1 MTSVPLQGSLAPQH
15 SISGVEEAE
24 GAEGSVNVDDKDVDD
39 ILTDLDEETL
49 EDDAQTTV
57 SDGGEEGSTSEVDAV
72 QDNKNTESQSA
83 PIDEP
88 GVDSKGSEKE
98 EESIVIEE
106 NGSGTVMESDKG
118 NNHTNVQAPKHG
130 EKVKAIEAIP
140 EQEIPTK
147 EGTAV
152 VEEGSTPNESVPDE
166 LESTTEGNDA
176 ETPEVDIPTKG
187 NNKEDQKPKLDNYK
201 SPQIVKIPKVE
212 EIGKRDDA
220 GEQIEDVEE
229 DIEESEE
236 TDLDKTA
243 ESEDESKG
251 FEPTVPDDN
260 KPTLEEEDHDY
271 GDMDESNFDDLF
283 SDESEGSVSEEYDHG
298 EVKEGA
304 VGEEAEEAKTEG
316 ATEGSVS
323 EEYDHGD
330 HEGEGEDAGKGEDTE
345 EEVIVEG
352 EDSEEKA
359 IEEDTEEEDIV
370 EGEDVGV
377 AEEAKTE
384 GETEGSVSEE
394 YDHGEGEDTGVGED
408 SEEKDIVE
416 GEDIEEEDIEE
427 AEDIEEGEETTIQ
440 GDTEGS
446 VSQEYDHEEH
456 EGEGEDAGEKE
467 ENEEGRDIAE
477 DTKESG
483 FDQEFCIEDG
493 KKRTEKQCNLETQKW
508 CRSFKCGNKLSTKC
522 QMKNGDNCCHRF
534 ACEEPEEPLVNIV
547 NNLEEDTN
555 KDKKVHDDI
564 TKGIKGGE
572 TVVHYFYRGDSNM
585 KEVFRTHH
593 CASAPLCMVR
603 YI

>member
-1 MTSVPLQGSLAPQH
+1 MTSVPHQGSLAPQH

-118 NNHTNVQAPKHG
+118 NNHTNVQAPKPG

-152 VEEGSTPNESVPDE
+152 GEEGSTPNESVPDE
-166 LESTTEGNDA
+166 SESTTEGNDE
-176 ETPEVDIPTKG
+176 ETPEEDIPTKG
-187 NNKEDQKPKLDNYK
+187 NNKEDQKPKIDNYK

-456 EGEGEDAGEKE
+456 EGE
-467 ENEEGRDIAE
+467 N
-477 DTKESG
+477 
-483 FDQEFCIEDG
+483 
-493 KKRTEKQCNLETQKW
+493 
-508 CRSFKCGNKLSTKC
+508 
-522 QMKNGDNCCHRF
+522 
-534 ACEEPEEPLVNIV
+534 
-547 NNLEEDTN
+547 
-555 KDKKVHDDI
+555 
-564 TKGIKGGE
+564 
-572 TVVHYFYRGDSNM
+572 
-585 KEVFRTHH
+585 
-593 CASAPLCMVR
+593 
-603 YI
+603 

>member
-1 MTSVPLQGSLAPQH
+1 MTSVPHQGSLAPQH

-152 VEEGSTPNESVPDE
+152 GEEGSTPNESVPDE
-166 LESTTEGNDA
+166 SESTTEGNDA

-323 EEYDHGD
+323 EEYDHG
-330 HEGEGEDAGKGEDTE
+330 
-345 EEVIVEG
+345 
-352 EDSEEKA
+352 
-359 IEEDTEEEDIV
+359 
-370 EGEDVGV
+370 
-377 AEEAKTE
+377 
-384 GETEGSVSEE
+384 
-394 YDHGEGEDTGVGED
+394 EGEDTGVEED

-416 GEDIEEEDIEE
+416 GEDIEEEDIDE

-456 EGEGEDAGEKE
+456 EGEGEDAYEKE

-534 ACEEPEEPLVNIV
+534 ACEEPEEPLVNIM

-603 YI
+603 YM